1 MSSTTA
7 LTEFDALLNQTPA
20 AEAKPT
26 APDLDAL
33 LQEPPGAAAG
43 PVEETTELKG
53 KARLNRENQEL
64 LLTVTRLQRVVKI
77 LVAAA
82 GALAF
87 IVVGLIFYNR
97 GTKAREF
104 RRAFET
110 LHYREKRTLQANAIV
125 LNEYSEGLKKIQAE
139 VSGLP
144 IITEQ
149 ERGIRTNA
157 MGATVGQAVT
167 LADGFIKMIK
177 DNDRERGKGSTF
189 EYRDPFLKRPIDFDS
204 DLGGE
209 ISLDKLR
216 DEVRAAAKMDEA
228 MKELRAVMLS
238 PVPIADQMKVEAQR
252 QDAPIVG
259 EKGQDIPR
267 QPQGPAG
274 LQLPGQPGPLR
285 LPGVGQ
291 PAPGG
296 PQR

>member
-1 MSSTTA
+1 MSNEAVLS
-7 LTEFDALLNQTPA
+7 EFDALLTQTPA
-20 AEAKPT
+20 AAPKPP

-33 LQEPPGAAAG
+33 LKEPTVAAVD
-43 PVEETTELKG
+43 PVEEVAEPKG

-64 LLTVTRLQRVVKI
+64 LATVTRLQGLVKI
-77 LVAAA
+77 GFAIA
-82 GALAF
+82 GVLAF
-87 IVVGLIFYNR
+87 VCVGLVFYNR
-97 GTKAREF
+97 SIKAREF

-125 LNEYSEGLKKIQAE
+125 LNEYSEGLKKIQTE
-139 VSGLP
+139 VNGLP
-144 IITEQ
+144 GITDQ
-149 ERGIRTNA
+149 ERGIRQNA
-157 MGATVGQAVT
+157 MSTTVSQAVT

-267 QPQGPAG
+267 QPQGLA
-274 LQLPGQPGPLR
+274 LPGGPSPLR

-291 PAPGG
+291 PGG
-296 PQR
+296 PQQ